1 MYYLLKNIYT
11 LTCSDSRYKIES
23 EIIFAFLDYII
34 YIYYYYYFFYI
45 HNHTIII
52 YYFYDYFLYDYE
64 NCMIVVLCVL
74 WNSFIVNIVFVFI
87 MFLISSSFTV
97 LSLLLFL
104 LCFVIYFVSSF
115 FDAWCCWN
123 RKRTKR
129 YLIVFIVREFV
140 LFLLTPRILL
150 IKS

>member
-74 WNSFIVNIVFVFI
+74 
-87 MFLISSSFTV
+87 
-97 LSLLLFL
+97 
-104 LCFVIYFVSSF
+104 
-115 FDAWCCWN
+115 
-123 RKRTKR
+123 
-129 YLIVFIVREFV
+129 
-140 LFLLTPRILL
+140 
-150 IKS
+150 